1 MSTGETA
8 ELPIVGTPDAPEPA
22 VRRLRLSPAHGLPV
36 LRASDASRCDVRT
49 PCHLWQVVGDRCGN
63 LEPVLAHGRLDLTM
77 PEAATALGLP
87 GARWLRRTI
96 RDRGLPPFR
105 LLRDWWLVVVLLQRR
120 EETAGALAL
129 HVLVGG
135 RDPAPYFR
143 LMRRTTGR
151 TWLELCDLGSA
162 WARGAALRA
171 WAPFLHPAPHC
182 GQRRCPTGHNGRAG
196 G

>member
-1 MSTGETA
+1 VA
-8 ELPIVGTPDAPEPA
+8 
-22 VRRLRLSPAHGLPV
+22 
-36 LRASDASRCDVRT
+36 
-49 PCHLWQVVGDRCGN
+49 DRCGN

-87 GARWLRRTI
+87 GARRLRRTI
-96 RDRGLPPFR
+96 LDRGLPPFR

-120 EETAGALAL
+120 EETEGALAL

-143 LMRRTTGR
+143 MMRRTTGR
-151 TWLELCDLGSA
+151 TWLELCELGSA
-162 WARGAALRA
+162 WARSAALRA

-182 GQRRCPTGHNGRAG
+182 GQRRCPTGRQPVGRRAG
-196 G
+196 PMGT